1 LNFSSGQSL
10 VERLAIKGL
19 GARGDGVASSDAGSI
34 YVPYTLPG
42 EIVEVD
48 PWPGHPDRRNLL
60 RVETTSPAR
69 IQPICPHFGVCGG
82 CALQHWDA
90 APYRAWKRE
99 AVVAQLRHAGIAATV
114 ADLIDAHGEGRR
126 RAVFHARRASHDILQ
141 VGFAALRA
149 HRIIAIDRCPILAPG
164 LAGAIDAAWAI
175 AEALKPAAK
184 PLDIQATA
192 TDSGIDID
200 VRGSGPLTP
209 QLTES
214 LARVAETHRLARITR
229 HGELIAQRATPTVRM
244 GRATV
249 TLPPGP
255 FLQAT
260 ALGEE
265 TLARLVL
272 EHVGGAKAVA
282 DLFAG
287 IGPFALRL
295 AERTRVLAADSDA
308 GAIDALRRASA
319 TTSGLKPITA
329 EQRDLFRRPF
339 VAPELAG
346 FDAVVFDP
354 PRQGADAQARELA
367 KSRVPTIVA
376 VSCNP
381 VTFARDAKILIEGG
395 YRLGEVTP
403 VDQFRYSVHVEIVA
417 RLAR

>member
-1 LNFSSGQSL
+1 L
-10 VERLAIKGL
+10 VERLAIDHL
-19 GARGDGVASSDAGSI
+19 GARGDGVASSDAGPI

-48 PWPGHPDRRNLL
+48 PWPGHPDRRNVL
-60 RVETTSPAR
+60 RVEAASPAR
-69 IQPICPHFGVCGG
+69 IAPVCPHFGVCGG

-99 AVVAQLRHAGIAATV
+99 TVVAQLRHAGIAASV
-114 ADLIDAHGEGRR
+114 ADLIDGHGEGRR
-126 RAVFHARRASHDILQ
+126 RAVLHAQRSTHDILE

-149 HRIIAIDRCPILAPG
+149 HRIVSIDRCPILAPG
-164 LAGAIDAAWAI
+164 LTGLIDAAWAI
-175 AEALKPAAK
+175 AETLKPAAK

-192 TDSGIDID
+192 TDDGIDVD
-200 VRGSGPLTP
+200 VRGSGPLTAP
-209 QLTES
+209 LTLA

-229 HGELIAQRATPTVRM
+229 HGELVAQRAAPAVRI

-249 TLPPGP
+249 ALPPGA

-272 EHVGGAKAVA
+272 QHVGDAKSVA

-287 IGPFALRL
+287 VGPFALRL
-295 AERTRVLAADSDA
+295 AERARVIAADSDA
-308 GAIDALRRASA
+308 GAIDALRRAGTA
-319 TTSGLKPITA
+319 TGGLKPIVA
-329 EQRDLFRRPF
+329 ERRDLFRRPF
-339 VAPELAG
+339 VTQELKG
-346 FDAVVFDP
+346 LDAVVFDP
-354 PRQGADAQARELA
+354 PRQGAQAQVRELA
-367 KSRVPTIVA
+367 KSRVPIIVA

-381 VTFARDAKILIEGG
+381 ATFARDAKILIDGG

-403 VDQFRYSVHVEIVA
+403 VDQFRYSAHVEIVA
-417 RLAR
+417 RFAR